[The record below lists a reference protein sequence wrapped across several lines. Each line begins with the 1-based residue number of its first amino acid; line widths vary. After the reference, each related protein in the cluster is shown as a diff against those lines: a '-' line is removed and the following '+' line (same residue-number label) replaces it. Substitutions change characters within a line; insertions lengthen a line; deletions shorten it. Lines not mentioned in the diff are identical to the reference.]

1 MSETLRAYLERRPEE
16 AARGDRV
23 GARLDLLGDAA
34 HASLEGVTL
43 DRPALARALA
53 GLERPL
59 EEIDEEAATELALAL
74 ACDAGDS
81 RAIAALEARYGPAV
95 EEALGA
101 MKLAPDVRA
110 EVWQEV
116 RRKLLVRDGGPIKLV
131 GYAGR
136 GTLQGLLK
144 VTATRVALTL
154 LRDGA
159 RERPADDPT
168 ELEGIAGA
176 DVELDFVKVGARRAF
191 REAFASAIESLDPH
205 ARNLLRLHFLRK
217 VTLEALATM
226 YGVHRATIVRQ
237 LAAARAQVE
246 RETGKALRARLDLGK
261 DEVEGVI
268 DLVRSHF
275 DASVERLLKTRP

>member
-1 MSETLRAYLERRPEE
+1 MSETLRAYLERRPEA
-16 AARGDRV
+16 AARGEQL
-23 GARLDLLGDAA
+23 GARLDHLVGAACAGLGGLAP
-34 HASLEGVTL
+34 
-43 DRPALARALA
+43 DRVALARALA
-53 GLERPL
+53 TLEAPL
-59 EEIDEEAATELALAL
+59 EEIDEDAAAELALAL

-81 RAIAALEARYGPAV
+81 RAIAELEARYGPAV
-95 EEALGA
+95 EGALGA
-101 MKLAPDVRA
+101 MKLAPALKA

-131 GYAGR
+131 ACAGR

-154 LRDGA
+154 VRDGA
-159 RERPADDPT
+159 RERPLDDAS
-168 ELEGIAGA
+168 ELEGLAGA
-176 DVELDFVKVGARRAF
+176 DAELDFVKIGARRAF
-191 REAFASAIESLDPH
+191 RESFAIAIESLDPH

-275 DASVERLLKTRP
+275 DASVERLLETRP

>member
-1 MSETLRAYLERRPEE
+1 MSETLRAYLERRPEA
-16 AARGDRV
+16 AARGEQL
-23 GARLDLLGDAA
+23 GARLDHLVGAACAGLGGLAP
-34 HASLEGVTL
+34 
-43 DRPALARALA
+43 DRVALARALA
-53 GLERPL
+53 TLEAPR
-59 EEIDEEAATELALAL
+59 DEDAAAELALAL

-81 RAIAALEARYGPAV
+81 RAIAELEARYGPAV
-95 EEALGA
+95 EGALGA
-101 MKLAPDVRA
+101 MKLAPA
-110 EVWQEV
+110 LKTEVWQEV

-131 GYAGR
+131 ACAGR

-144 VTATRVALTL
+144 VTAMRVALTL
-154 LRDGA
+154 VRDGA
-159 RERPADDPT
+159 RERPLDDAS
-168 ELEGIAGA
+168 ELEGLAGA
-176 DVELDFVKVGARRAF
+176 DAELDFVKIGARRAF
-191 REAFASAIESLDPH
+191 RESFAIAIESLDPH

-275 DASVERLLKTRP
+275 DASVERLLETRP

>member
-1 MSETLRAYLERRPEE
+1 MDAACTRLGALEH
-16 AARGDRV
+16 DRV
-23 GARLDLLGDAA
+23 
-34 HASLEGVTL
+34 
-43 DRPALARALA
+43 ALARALA
-53 GLERPL
+53 ALETPL
-59 EEIDEEAATELALAL
+59 QAIDEDAATELALAL
-74 ACDAGDS
+74 ACDRGDS
-81 RAIAALEARYGPAV
+81 RAISELEARYGPAV
-95 EEALGA
+95 EGALGA
-101 MKLAPDVRA
+101 MKLAPEQKA

-131 GYAGR
+131 AYAGR

-168 ELEGIAGA
+168 ELEGLAGGDA
-176 DVELDFVKVGARRAF
+176 ELYFVKVGARRAF